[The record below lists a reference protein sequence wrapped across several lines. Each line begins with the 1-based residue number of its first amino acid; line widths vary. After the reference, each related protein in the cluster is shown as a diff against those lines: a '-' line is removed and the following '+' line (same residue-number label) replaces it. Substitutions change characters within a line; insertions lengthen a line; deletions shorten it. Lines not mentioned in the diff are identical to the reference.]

1 MSCATSSNPCP
12 PHSIKT
18 VDEPHR
24 SDNGAEPIVAT
35 CSHYPCDLKKRKRL
49 NFYSQAKV
57 ITQPKGGGKQH
68 TSYLVTMSR
77 SDYPKFSDLPLQ
89 KDGPHGN
96 AWGLWGA
103 DDQLGTLNLLSDE
116 IIAQAA
122 KENIITG
129 QRTSLK

>member
-1 MSCATSSNPCP
+1 
-12 PHSIKT
+12 
-18 VDEPHR
+18 
-24 SDNGAEPIVAT
+24 
-35 CSHYPCDLKKRKRL
+35 
-49 NFYSQAKV
+49 
-57 ITQPKGGGKQH
+57 
-68 TSYLVTMSR
+68 MSR

-116 IIAQAA
+116 VIAQAA
-122 KENIITG
+122 KENVITG